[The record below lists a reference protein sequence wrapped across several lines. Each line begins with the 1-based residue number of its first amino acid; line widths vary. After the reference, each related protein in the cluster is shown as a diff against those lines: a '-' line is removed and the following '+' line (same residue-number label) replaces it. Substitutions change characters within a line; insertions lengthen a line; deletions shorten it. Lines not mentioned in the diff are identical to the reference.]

1 MPGSPA
7 RAGKRAPWAMRG
19 DVQGEVSSEALRL
32 QGWLDVKDACP
43 ELSLLDEL
51 ERAPAF
57 HVNDGGRTRACGG
70 PSPYRHTLCCSSEY
84 PGRLCRSSWSR
95 CEPWLAHVRWRAGGR
110 CLMSL
115 VLSLSSEKWEWQM
128 PSAVEGMP
136 AISVC
141 FLLLF
146 SFLPGYAFP
155 LMHPTSPHPLSIW
168 ALIII

>member
-1 MPGSPA
+1 MEAGPGPVEAPPRTGTHSVVLVNILGDCAEAAGAGVSPGL
-7 RAGKRAPWAMRG
+7 RMSAGEPG
-19 DVQGEVSSEALRL
+19 DVALCPQSSV
-32 QGWLDVKDACP
+32 W
-43 ELSLLDEL
+43 
-51 ERAPAF
+51 
-57 HVNDGGRTRACGG
+57 
-70 PSPYRHTLCCSSEY
+70 
-84 PGRLCRSSWSR
+84 
-95 CEPWLAHVRWRAGGR
+95 
-110 CLMSL
+110 
-115 VLSLSSEKWEWQM
+115 SSEKWEWQM